1 MAREF
6 PAWRLALPQAGV
18 SVSEWAVRAWPL
30 GRVSASASAGQGRES
45 RSVRIEALA
54 LPSPLASFRRIG
66 AWRLQMTL
74 LTT

>member
-45 RSVRIEALA
+45 RSARSEA

-74 LTT
+74 LTTSA

>member
-6 PAWRLALPQAGV
+6 PAWQLALAQARV
-18 SVSEWAVRAWPL
+18 LVSEGAVRAWPL
-30 GRVSASASAGQGRES
+30 GRVSALASAAQGRES

-54 LPSPLASFRRIG
+54 APSPLASFRRIG
-66 AWRLQMTL
+66 AWRLQATR

>member
-30 GRVSASASAGQGRES
+30 GRVSASAGQGRES
-45 RSVRIEALA
+45 RSVRSEALA

-74 LTT
+74 LTTSA